1 MTLDH
6 GIQYGWWLELGTVDY
21 ERALAWQRNLVKMRQ
36 GGLARDTIILLEHPP
51 VVTVGKDGH
60 EENYKSLA
68 EQAVFVERGGDVTFH
83 GPGQLVAYFI
93 FNVARRGRD
102 VKKFMSNIQQGIID
116 TMAEYDITAR
126 KDDEYTGVW
135 VKDRKIASVGVAI
148 KKWISFHGAAI
159 NLTTDLSSFD
169 TINPCGLN
177 SKIMTSLSALTGT
190 EIDRYAFGLKLVE
203 KYVAVFE
210 TDFRPITLD
219 ELDEDIK
226 SQSGG
231 DHV

>member
-1 MTLDH
+1 MALDH
-6 GIQYGWWLELGTVDY
+6 GIRYGWWLELGTVEY
-21 ERALAWQRNLVKMRQ
+21 ERALRWQRNLVDMRR
-36 GGLARDTIILLEHPP
+36 GGMARDTIILLEHPP

-68 EQAVFVERGGDVTFH
+68 DQAVFVERGGDVTFH
-83 GPGQLVAYFI
+83 GPGQLVAYFV
-93 FNVARRGRD
+93 FNIARRGRD

-116 TMAEYDITAR
+116 ALAEYTVTAR
-126 KDDEYTGVW
+126 KDNEYTGVW
-135 VKDRKIASVGVAI
+135 VDDRKIASVGVAI

-159 NLTTDLSSFD
+159 NLNTDLSSFD
-169 TINPCGLN
+169 SINPCGLN
-177 SKIMTSLSALTGT
+177 SKTMTSLSKLTGK
-190 EIDRYAFGLKLVE
+190 EIDRYDFGQLLVK
-203 KYVAVFE
+203 KYADVFE